1 MDIEFKLRRAA
12 QHLRVLMVE
21 LDNAKHMRGKTVEEI
36 VSGGAGFGPQTPG
49 NGEAISL
56 YCEIERELAI
66 WLRDWKPNRHGVQDQ
81 LGWVAFN
88 ADWVSQQPDSAGLL
102 TELHRWAGLVERAV
116 GRGPTIKDLATLE
129 RRQSATSI
137 RRRLASKGHRVT
149 TDTIRGWARHGHITT
164 KPLPNGH
171 SGYLM
176 TEVLDHL
183 GKETP

>member
-1 MDIEFKLRRAA
+1 MK
-12 QHLRVLMVE
+12 
-21 LDNAKHMRGKTVEEI
+21 GKPVGE
-36 VSGGAGFGPQTPG
+36 VVNGGAGFGPQTPG
-49 NGEAISL
+49 NTEAISL
-56 YCEIERELAI
+56 YCEIERELSI
-66 WLRDWKPNRHGVQDQ
+66 WLCDWQTGRHGANDQ
-81 LGWVAFN
+81 LGWVAYE
-88 ADWVSQQPDSAGLL
+88 ADWVSRQPDADGLL
-102 TELHRWAGLVERAV
+102 TELRRWATLVEKAT
-116 GRGPTIKDLATLE
+116 GRGPTIKDLAALE

>member
-1 MDIEFKLRRAA
+1 MHELNEHK
-12 QHLRVLMVE
+12 HL
-21 LDNAKHMRGKTVEEI
+21 KGKPVGEV
-36 VSGGAGFGPQTPG
+36 VSGGVGFGPRTPG
-49 NGEAISL
+49 NEDAISL
-56 YCEIERELAI
+56 YAEIERELSI
-66 WLRDWKPNRHGVQDQ
+66 WLRGWKPNRHGVQDQ
-81 LGWVAFN
+81 LGWIAFN
-88 ADWVSQQPDSAGLL
+88 ADWVSQQPDSDGLL

-116 GRGPTIKDLATLE
+116 GRGPTIKDLAALE
-129 RRQSATSI
+129 RRQSAASI

-183 GKETP
+183 GKGAP